1 MQIFRFI
8 FRFELVFVAFVW
20 LKVGRLCAAGG
31 KISKVFLFLTAT
43 RKDLCG
49 NGFALTSKIQNKL

>member
-20 LKVGRLCAAGG
+20 LKVGRLCAAGFSILIFKTFLEYG
-31 KISKVFLFLTAT
+31 KSSLSILLNLAH
-43 RKDLCG
+43 
-49 NGFALTSKIQNKL
+49 